1 MKLIND
7 LRYILFLN
15 RIYNILQKFSF
26 FKVIIFLLEI
36 HLFFLIILLAVR
48 FLTLYNSINFYARSK
63 LVFIVQKYIVK

>member
-36 HLFFLIILLAVR
+36 HLFFLII
-48 FLTLYNSINFYARSK
+48 Y
-63 LVFIVQKYIVK
+63 